1 MTAYKLMTQTI
12 AYKKYINLDL
22 MKDEVTSLR
31 IMSVEKRNKI
41 YSENTIYNKRIL
53 NERLKL

>member
-1 MTAYKLMTQTI
+1 
-12 AYKKYINLDL
+12 

-53 NERLKL
+53 NEGLKL